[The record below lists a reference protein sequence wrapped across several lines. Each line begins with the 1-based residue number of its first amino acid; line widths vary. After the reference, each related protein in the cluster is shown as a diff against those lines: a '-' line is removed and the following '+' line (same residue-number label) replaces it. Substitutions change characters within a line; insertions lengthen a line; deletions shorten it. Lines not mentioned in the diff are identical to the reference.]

1 MSRASYRVN
10 QLARQQSPHL
20 HKSSRKK
27 KTKKEIRSKNGIL
40 EKIKKKFKSKWR
52 KFGCCS
58 AEPDDGRE
66 TLSLDGHKVRVDWT
80 IQTLNDAYGR
90 NNV

>member
-1 MSRASYRVN
+1 MAYIT
-10 QLARQQSPHL
+10 
-20 HKSSRKK
+20 SRKK
-27 KTKKEIRSKNGIL
+27 KKKKEIRSANGIL
-40 EKIKKKFKSKWR
+40 EKIQKKFKSKWR
-52 KFGCCS
+52 KFLGCCS